1 MDKNILR
8 EYLKKPN
15 SRQEII
21 REFCRD
27 KVVLDIGC
35 VHHDIDNADHE
46 TWLHKTV
53 VEVAAD
59 TLGVDYLE
67 EEVAALVLRGYKMMV
82 GDLNKKLE
90 IDRKFDVIVVGNLIE
105 HLSNFEGLLN
115 NLRRLL
121 KPDGVVLISTA
132 NPFYR
137 EQYFYS
143 ALKNDIIVNPEHTC
157 WIDPVTL
164 DQLCGRFEFETVEV
178 RWVKE
183 RWRLSQTIFN
193 GERQTID
200 TFTGRWIFHS
210 PPGAF
215 EQLASRCLELAFRIP
230 LQPARQ
236 LRVKKRYGDSLGR
249 FLYLLLKGVFVDAW
263 WLLRRAIIPT
273 SDINRYELYVSI
285 LKVNNCAGND
295 ESKSVTEE
303 IGHG

>member
-1 MDKNILR
+1 MDKNLLQM
-8 EYLKKPN
+8 YLKKPQI
-15 SRQEII
+15 RLEII
-21 REFCRD
+21 REFCRG

-35 VHHDIDNADHE
+35 VHHDIENADNE
-46 TWLHKTV
+46 TWLHKAV

-67 EEVAALVLRGYKMMV
+67 EEVAALVKRGYKMAV
-82 GDLNKKLE
+82 GDVNKKLK

-121 KPDGVVLISTA
+121 KPEGVVLISTA

-164 DQLCGRFEFETVEV
+164 DQLCQRFGLVTDEV

-183 RWRLSQTIFN
+183 AWSLSKTIFN

-200 TFTGRWIFHS
+200 TFTGCWVFHS
-210 PPGAF
+210 TPGLG
-215 EQLASRCLELAFRIP
+215 ERLASRCLELVFRIP
-230 LQPARQ
+230 LQPERQ
-236 LRVKKRYGDSLGR
+236 MRVKKRYGNNLGR

-263 WLLRRAIIPT
+263 WWLRRSIIPT
-273 SDINRYELYVSI
+273 SDINRHELYVSI
-285 LKVNNCAGND
+285 LKVNSSVRSN
-295 ESKSVTEE
+295 EPVTEE